1 MQKKLVKSSYL
12 SSIGTNFGVH
22 AFSRTDSATT
32 KLTLDSR
39 DVTALARRT
48 GLPHHSSS
56 VRFSPQF
63 VLRVVDN
70 KTLAN
75 FFSK

>member
-12 SSIGTNFGVH
+12 SSFGTYSGVH
-22 AFSRTDSATT
+22 ALAFSRTDSATT

-48 GLPHHSSS
+48 GTYWLAQH
-56 VRFSPQF
+56 PQF
-63 VLRVVDN
+63 VLRVVAVN
-70 KTLAN
+70 TLAN
-75 FFSK
+75 FSMNWN